1 MTTYTELIKSP
12 EYDFLLT
19 NPNLGKNICL
29 LTLGGS
35 RAYGTNL
42 PDSDV
47 DIRGVATNPSSQL
60 FGLTPDFEQVVEMD
74 TDTTVYSISKIVKLL
89 MSCNP
94 NTIEMLGCRPQDYI
108 YKNDFGRRL
117 LDNKDAF
124 LSKRAIESFGGYAGQ
139 QFNRLEH
146 GLLGNGDNDDKKL
159 KMLKDSLERDIE
171 SFSVRHSNDTFFA
184 HINEVSTETLQTLY
198 PGKKIED
205 DVSNEHLLVSGSF
218 SDIPITDFK
227 TIIGEIHKIQSEYG
241 NINKRNTKK
250 TDEKLAKHM
259 MHLIRLYMMGTDL
272 NTGKGII
279 TYRSGH
285 DHEVLMSIRNGDY
298 MTGDGMKVIPE
309 FYELLHEY
317 QSKYAY
323 ATKNTVLSDEPDTNT
338 LTDMMRDIYADIL
351 TKERDLREAEAPDEE
366 KI

>member
-1 MTTYTELIKSP
+1 M
-12 EYDFLLT
+12 
-19 NPNLGKNICL
+19 
-29 LTLGGS
+29 
-35 RAYGTNL
+35 
-42 PDSDV
+42 
-47 DIRGVATNPSSQL
+47 
-60 FGLTPDFEQVVEMD
+60 
-74 TDTTVYSISKIVKLL
+74 
-89 MSCNP
+89 
-94 NTIEMLGCRPQDYI
+94 
-108 YKNDFGRRL
+108 
-117 LDNKDAF
+117 
-124 LSKRAIESFGGYAGQ
+124 
-139 QFNRLEH
+139 
-146 GLLGNGDNDDKKL
+146 
-159 KMLKDSLERDIE
+159 
-171 SFSVRHSNDTFFA
+171 
-184 HINEVSTETLQTLY
+184 
-198 PGKKIED
+198 
-205 DVSNEHLLVSGSF
+205 SNEHLLVSGSF
-218 SDIPITDFK
+218 SDMPITDFK

-317 QSKYAY
+317 HSKYAY

>member
-1 MTTYTELIKSP
+1 MSQYTNLIKTP
-12 EYDFLLT
+12 EYDFLRT
-19 NPNLGKNICL
+19 DQNHGKNVCL

-47 DIRGVATNPSSQL
+47 DIRGVALNSSSQL
-60 FGLTPDFEQVVEMD
+60 FGLTPDFEQIVETN
-74 TDTTVYSISKIVKLL
+74 TDTVVYSIRKIVKLL

-108 YKNDFGRRL
+108 FKNEFGQAL
-117 LDNKDAF
+117 LDNKNAF
-124 LSKRAIESFGGYAGQ
+124 LSKRAIESFGGYAEQ

-171 SFSVRHSNDTFFA
+171 SFSVRHSNDTFAA
-184 HINEVSTETLQTLY
+184 HINEVSTETLQMLY
-198 PGKKIED
+198 PNRKIED
-205 DVSNEHLLVSGSF
+205 DVSNEHLLISGNF
-218 SDIPITDFK
+218 SDMPVTDFK
-227 TIIGEIHKIQSEYG
+227 SIIGEIHNIQSEYG
-241 NINKRNTKK
+241 SINKRNTKK

-285 DHEVLMSIRNGDY
+285 DHEILMSIRNGDY
-298 MTGDGMKVIPE
+298 MTGEGMKVIPE
-309 FYELLHEY
+309 FYELLESY
-317 QSKYAY
+317 QSKYAE
-323 ATKNTVLSDEPDTNT
+323 AVKNTILPDESDKKALTN
-338 LTDMMRDIYADIL
+338 MMETIYISII
-351 TKERDLREAEAPDEE
+351 KERE
-366 KI
+366 K

>member
-1 MTTYTELIKSP
+1 MNYYNELIQTP
-12 EYDFLLT
+12 NYDFLRI

-47 DIRGVATNPSSQL
+47 DIRGVAVNPSSQL
-60 FGLTPDFEQVVEMD
+60 FGLAPDFEQIVEMD

-94 NTIEMLGCRPQDYI
+94 NTIEMLGCRPYDYI
-108 YKNDFGRRL
+108 FRNKIGQTL
-117 LDNKDAF
+117 LDNKNAF

-159 KMLKDSLERDIE
+159 KMLKDSLTRDIE
-171 SFSVRHSNDTFFA
+171 SFSIRHSSNAFIA
-184 HINEVSTETLQTLY
+184 HINEVSTETLQMLY
-198 PGKKIED
+198 PDKKIED
-205 DVSNEHLLVSGSF
+205 EVSNDHLLISGSF
-218 SDIPITDFK
+218 SDMPVTDFK

-241 NINKRNTKK
+241 SINKRNTKK

-259 MHLIRLYMMGTDL
+259 MHLVRLYMMGTDL
-272 NTGKGII
+272 NAGKGIV

-285 DHEVLMSIRNGDY
+285 DHEILMSIRNGEY

-309 FYELLHEY
+309 FYELLEDY
-317 QSKYAY
+317 QSKYAE
-323 ATKNTVLSDEPDTNT
+323 AVKNTVLPDEPDRKA
-338 LTDMMRDIYADIL
+338 LTEMMQIIYANIL
-351 TKERDLREAEAPDEE
+351 
-366 KI
+366 